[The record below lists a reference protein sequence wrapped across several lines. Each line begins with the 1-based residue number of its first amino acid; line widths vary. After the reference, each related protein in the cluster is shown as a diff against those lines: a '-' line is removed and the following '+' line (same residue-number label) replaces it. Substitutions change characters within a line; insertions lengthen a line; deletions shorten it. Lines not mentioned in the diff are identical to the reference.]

1 MSTTSST
8 TTIDDTTSSSETST
22 TTTTSSSSFS
32 TTAEDTTTTTTEE
45 STTTMTE
52 ESTTTTS
59 PVPAPPPLF
68 NGDLESTPPDERQ
81 LNGPG
86 LRGGWDLDA
95 YSWIDDFSENSLEH
109 GTQIIATYANNLYTF
124 KQDNVD
130 LAEFSSNTLSLS
142 FSYQQYDGTYR
153 CRVAVSFAGAA
164 FDTFAFEASGTFR
177 APWVT
182 KMIDFV
188 PVSES
193 GTLQW
198 DITCDGPTI
207 VFWDNIAIT
216 EATLSG
222 PTRFFNGD
230 FEDTPIEE
238 RAVLGPGLRGGWSI
252 GEQIGIHRPD
262 PVTPVHGQCA
272 LVTLDQPQSTF
283 ERFDVDLFG
292 YATNNLILSYS
303 YYQRFYPISCNVN
316 VKFFD
321 TAIDTFTMPS
331 NIGVWVDRWIPFT
344 PAGSSGTLRFEVT
357 CDGPGARIWWDN
369 IGIRENTVA

>member
-22 TTTTSSSSFS
+22 TTTSSFS
-32 TTAEDTTTTTTEE
+32 TTTEDTTTTTTEE
-45 STTTMTE
+45 STTATTEETTTMT
-52 ESTTTTS
+52 SS
-59 PVPAPPPLF
+59 VPAPTPLF
-68 NGDLESTPPDERQ
+68 NGNLESTPPDERQ

-109 GTQIIATYANNLYTF
+109 GIQIIATYANNLYTF

-142 FSYQQYDGTYR
+142 FSYQQYDGTHP
-153 CRVAVSFAGAA
+153 CQAIL
-164 FDTFAFEASGTFR
+164 DTFAFEASGTSR
-177 APWVT
+177 VPWVT
-182 KMIDFV
+182 KTIDFI

-198 DITCDGPTI
+198 DIICDSFI
-207 VFWDNIAIT
+207 VVFWDNIAIT

-252 GEQIGIHRPD
+252 GEQTGIFRPD
-262 PVTPVHGQCA
+262 PVTLVHGQCA

-283 ERFDVDLFG
+283 ERYNVDLSG
-292 YATNNLILSYS
+292 YAANSLILSYS
-303 YYQRFYPISCNVN
+303 YYQQFYPISCNVN

-344 PAGSSGTLRFEVT
+344 PAGSSGTLRFEVA

-369 IGIRENTVA
+369 IGIRGNTVA